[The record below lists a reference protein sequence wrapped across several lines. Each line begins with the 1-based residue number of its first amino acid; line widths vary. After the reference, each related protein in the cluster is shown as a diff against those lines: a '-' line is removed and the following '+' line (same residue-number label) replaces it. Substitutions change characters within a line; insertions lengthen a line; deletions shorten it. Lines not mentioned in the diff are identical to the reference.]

1 MNIQVVVKVGS
12 SKNEISKDGEV
23 YTVKLRSKPIKNSA
37 NIELVNLLSKHFEI
51 SKTSIR
57 ILKGLKS
64 KSKLIEIRSE
74 NTDEKGY

>member
-12 SKNEISKDGEV
+12 SKNEISKDGVV

-37 NIELVNLLSKHFEI
+37 NIELVDLLSKHFGI

-64 KSKLIEIRSE
+64 KSKLIEIGSE

>member
-64 KSKLIEIRSE
+64 KSKLIEIGSE